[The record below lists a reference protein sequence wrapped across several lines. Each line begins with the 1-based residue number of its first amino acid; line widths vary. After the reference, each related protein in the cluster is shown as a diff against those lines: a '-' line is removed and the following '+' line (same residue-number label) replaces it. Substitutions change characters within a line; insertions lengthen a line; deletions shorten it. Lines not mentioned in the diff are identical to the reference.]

1 MKILLAA
8 LLAIGGIVS
17 VAAQTDVQLKRRL
30 ENFIG
35 FNKQLNFDSVIAYT
49 YPKIFTLVTR
59 EELLESLKNSFEN
72 EALNIALDDI
82 RTDTVF
88 PVFMVQGGKYA
99 RISYSMKMIMRLKSK
114 GGDTS
119 GQKEQTEAVVS
130 GLQTQFGNDKVHTDS
145 SGNII
150 LQMKAQMLAA
160 KDKYA
165 KDWCFVNLREG
176 DANIVQL
183 FSKEIL
189 NKAAAYH

>member
-1 MKILLAA
+1 MKTLLAA

-88 PVFMVQGGKYA
+88 PVFMEQGGKYA
-99 RISYSMKMIMRLKSK
+99 KISYSMKMIMRLKSK

-119 GQKEQTEAVVS
+119 GQKEQTEAVIS
-130 GLQTQFGNDKVHTDS
+130 GLQTQFGHDKVHTDS

-176 DANIVQL
+176 DANIAQL

-189 NKAAAYH
+189 GKAAAYH